1 MQGTLLWVV
10 SLILLFTTQ
19 TGGSAFRHHVR
30 ARTRKQ
36 LKNSLKKTD
45 LKSPLGKIPVYEL
58 TGCLF
63 L

>member
-1 MQGTLLWVV
+1 MRVSLCVV
-10 SLILLFTTQ
+10 SLILLFTTL

-45 LKSPLGKIPVYEL
+45 LNSPLGKIPMYE
-58 TGCLF
+58 TK
-63 L
+63 